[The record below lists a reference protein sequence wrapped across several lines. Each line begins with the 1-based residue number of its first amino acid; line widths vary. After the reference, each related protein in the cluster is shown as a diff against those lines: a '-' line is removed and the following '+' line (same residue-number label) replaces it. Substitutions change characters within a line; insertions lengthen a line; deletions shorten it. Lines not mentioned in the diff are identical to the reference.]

1 MSNAPCADP
10 CARAK
15 GGAQRTTV
23 AGLVNRAWFLPMR
36 AQHREQ
42 RGRRPRMSRV
52 GPVTISAQICGARCD
67 TALPQNPAVIE
78 PTRPTARLS
87 ECLLRRYC
95 GWAAVIA
102 RLVTNIWHLPPLYS
116 PAMRQRSQI
125 RTAVEKME

>member
-1 MSNAPCADP
+1 
-10 CARAK
+10 
-15 GGAQRTTV
+15 
-23 AGLVNRAWFLPMR
+23 
-36 AQHREQ
+36 
-42 RGRRPRMSRV
+42 
-52 GPVTISAQICGARCD
+52 VTISAQICGARCD

-116 PAMRQRSQI
+116 PAMQQRSQV